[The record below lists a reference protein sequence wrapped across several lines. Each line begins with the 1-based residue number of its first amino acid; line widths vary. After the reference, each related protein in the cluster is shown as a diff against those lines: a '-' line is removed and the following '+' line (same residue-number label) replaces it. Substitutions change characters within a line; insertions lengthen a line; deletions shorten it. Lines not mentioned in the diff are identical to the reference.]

1 MMKTENAVAIDK
13 LSTLRKKV
21 KRSQKVNDEEVI
33 LTRKMAMEDHGKLR
47 LADKVQIAE
56 YEGSALEAYIT
67 LQMIETMILE
77 LAAE

>member
-1 MMKTENAVAIDK
+1 MKKENVVAIEK
-13 LSTLRKKV
+13 LSSLRSRV
-21 KRSQKVNDEEVI
+21 NRSRKVNDEEVEQ
-33 LTRKMAMEDHGKLR
+33 TRKVAMEDHGKLR

-56 YEGSALEAYIT
+56 YEGAALEAYIT

>member
-1 MMKTENAVAIDK
+1 MKTENAVAIEK
-13 LSTLRKKV
+13 LSILRKKV

-56 YEGSALEAYIT
+56 YEGAGLADYIT
-67 LQMIETMILE
+67 LQMIESMILE
-77 LAAE
+77 LVAE